1 MTFDELLEYVAVRDV
16 RLTGVDG
23 TLRYDAPATVMTP
36 DLVAALRSYRDELSR
51 WLAGPAD
58 GREVTRAPLSA
69 QQDRMVQNVERTGN
83 SSGWNVGLRL
93 ELVGDLDVA
102 ALDAAVDGLLARH
115 HALRARLGRDGD
127 DRFQRIIAHRPVPLP
142 VVDLT
147 GLAPTGVRDAD
158 GEAAEQKRARAE
170 AACRAVVEPA
180 FALADEAPVRY
191 ALIRLDPGESWLVL
205 VVHHIAC
212 DGWAISVL
220 LRDLAAGYRSAHAV
234 GTADFGAP
242 AAQCTDYAR
251 WQRDQWDE
259 PTRRRRLAHWAAHLG
274 DGPLTLDL
282 PFDGPAPDRPTG
294 RAATH
299 RFEIPERVR
308 LAAEA
313 LARSRGATVNA
324 VTAAAMAL
332 LLARLSGTRDVTLSV
347 PHANR
352 SPRAY
357 EESVAVMTTALPL
370 RIRTGAAATFGELV
384 EQTADSLFAGIDNL
398 LPTAWIYGQ
407 FLGPAGGA
415 MPPGVMVS
423 FAFQNTLDMR
433 LDLPDLTVRV
443 HDVPTDAE
451 RGALMFGL
459 VPHPDRLDGYLEYP
473 LDRLTDATAR
483 DWVARYV
490 DLLGDACVH
499 PDRPLR
505 AT

>member
-1 MTFDELLEYVAVRDV
+1 MTFEEVLEYVSVADV

-23 TLRYDAPATVMTP
+23 TLRYDAPAAVLTP
-36 DLVAALRSYRDELSR
+36 ELMAGLRSYKGELLR

-58 GREVTRAPLSA
+58 EREVTRAPLSA
-69 QQDRMVQNVERTGN
+69 QQNRMMENVERTGN

-127 DRFQRIIAHRPVPLP
+127 TRIQRILAHRPVPLP

-147 GLAPTGVRDAD
+147 ALPDDETRT
-158 GEAAEQKRARAE
+158 RAE

-180 FALADEAPVRY
+180 FDLADEAPVRY
-191 ALIRLDPGESWLVL
+191 ALIRLDRNESWLVL

-220 LRDLAAGYRSAHAV
+220 LRDLAAGYRSAHTG
-234 GTADFGAP
+234 GTADFGPP
-242 AAQCTDYAR
+242 AAQCTGYAR

-259 PTRRRRLAHWAAHLG
+259 PTRRRRLTHWAEHLG

-299 RFEIPERVR
+299 RFEIPDRVR
-308 LAAEA
+308 LAAQA
-313 LARSRGATVNA
+313 LARARGATVNA
-324 VTAAAMAL
+324 VTAAAMAV
-332 LLARLSGTRDVTLSV
+332 LLARLSGQPDVTLSV

-357 EESVAVMTTALPL
+357 EEAVAVMTTALPL
-370 RIRTGAAATFGELV
+370 RIRTAAATFGELV
-384 EQTADSLFAGIDNL
+384 DQTAAGLFAGIDNL

-407 FLGPAGGA
+407 FLGPAGGG
-415 MPPGVMVS
+415 MPSGVMVS

-433 LDLPDLTVRV
+433 LELPDLTVRV
-443 HDVPTDAE
+443 RDVPTDAE

-473 LDRLTDATAR
+473 LDRLTDETAR
-483 DWVARYV
+483 RWVAEYV
-490 DLLGDACVH
+490 ELLADACAD
-499 PDRPLR
+499 PDRPLPALDR
-505 AT
+505 HPAL